1 MFISD
6 RTEENN
12 KCINVDDCS
21 EHRANTEL
29 EEHSSILTKHRIRR
43 ALEHP
48 NQLEWTGA

>member
-12 KCINVDDCS
+12 KYINVDDRS
-21 EHRANTEL
+21 GHRANTEL
-29 EEHSSILTKHRIRR
+29 ER

-48 NQLEWTGA
+48 NQLDWTGA